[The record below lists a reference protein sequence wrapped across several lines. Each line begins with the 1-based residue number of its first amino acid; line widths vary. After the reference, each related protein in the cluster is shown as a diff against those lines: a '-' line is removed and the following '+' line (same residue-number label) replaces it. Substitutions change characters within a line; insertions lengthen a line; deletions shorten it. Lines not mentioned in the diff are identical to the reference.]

1 MALDHKVELTPDY
14 RGRQKTKDTTTSLLI
29 QPLLMKYL
37 YTYEYIHPKFTLVL
51 LLAQGLSPV
60 H

>member
-29 QPLLMKYL
+29 QPLLMKY
-37 YTYEYIHPKFTLVL
+37 TFKYIHPKFTLVL